1 MELSILILRLFYY
14 KALKNKQ
21 STLSDTRNGLA
32 IRVFKITNSNRQKN
46 HLFLYQNEF
55 YFAK

>member
-1 MELSILILRLFYY
+1 LRLFYY

-32 IRVFKITNSNRQKN
+32 IRVFQLN
-46 HLFLYQNEF
+46 
-55 YFAK
+55 